1 MYEEQRN
8 SGPDAESGKESRR
21 CKRTSG
27 EGISGFFLSSAYY
40 AMFYAAQAILLTK
53 NLAFSKH
60 AAVISA
66 FGKEFIKT
74 GILTDILLR
83 NFLDSFDLR
92 HAGDYGAVN
101 SVTKET
107 AATALRNA
115 EDFVEAIKK
124 YLESC
129 RTEHSDF
136 ASK

>member
-1 MYEEQRN
+1 MKNREI
-8 SGPDAESGKESRR
+8 PDLIQKAERSLRAAKELLDGGYPDFSVSR
-21 CKRTSG
+21 
-27 EGISGFFLSSAYY
+27 AYY

-74 GILTDILLR
+74 GILPDILHR

-129 RTEHSDF
+129 RTEHSYF
-136 ASK
+136 ASE